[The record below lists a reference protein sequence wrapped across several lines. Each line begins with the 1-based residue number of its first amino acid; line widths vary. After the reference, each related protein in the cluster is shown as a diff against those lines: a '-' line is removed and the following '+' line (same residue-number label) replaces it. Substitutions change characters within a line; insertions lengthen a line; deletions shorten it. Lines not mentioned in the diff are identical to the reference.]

1 MENVDYVQKYMKNSL
16 RKNSPEMDRIR
27 EAVKD
32 AGIFVVL
39 GYSERDGDSL
49 YISQSYI
56 NAEGKIV
63 LHRRK
68 IKPTRKF

>member
-1 MENVDYVQKYMKNSL
+1 
-16 RKNSPEMDRIR
+16 MDRIR

-68 IKPTRKF
+68 IKPTRKFGTQSTFGEDNHELTRD